1 VGIDGEPGPPAD
13 RHRHPILASRV
24 NHEQVLDL
32 ITARENVATAQAEQL
47 REQIATL
54 TAHLATINTELT
66 ELTTTRNTLLRLAGA
81 ADGSPP
87 PADATVASPAYQQI
101 LAVFATTD
109 HSGLRA
115 KDICHALGIGTAAKD
130 IEGLRAKLKRLVARG
145 VLTEAEPGLF
155 TLAQPADS
163 SPNPTPES

>member
-1 VGIDGEPGPPAD
+1 
-13 RHRHPILASRV
+13 V

-32 ITARENVATAQAEQL
+32 ITARANVATVQAEQL
-47 REQIATL
+47 REQITTL
-54 TAHLATINTELT
+54 TEQLATVDTELAD
-66 ELTTTRNTLLRLAGA
+66 LTTTRSTLLRLAGA
-81 ADGSPP
+81 ADASPS
-87 PADATVASPAYQQI
+87 PADTTVASPAYQQI

-145 VLTEAEPGLF
+145 VLTETEPRPVHPR
-155 TLAQPADS
+155 PARRQQS
-163 SPNPTPES
+163 

>member
-1 VGIDGEPGPPAD
+1 M
-13 RHRHPILASRV
+13 

-32 ITARENVATAQAEQL
+32 ITGRETAATAQAERL
-47 REQIATL
+47 REQIVTL
-54 TAHLATINTELT
+54 TEQLAIVDTELADLAT
-66 ELTTTRNTLLRLAGA
+66 TRSTLLRLAGA
-81 ADGSPP
+81 DGSPP
-87 PADATVASPAYQQI
+87 AADATVASPAYQQI

-115 KDICHALGIGTAAKD
+115 KDICHALGTGTAAKD
-130 IEGLRAKLKRLVARG
+130 IEGLRAKLKRLAARG

-155 TLAQPADS
+155 TLAQPATS